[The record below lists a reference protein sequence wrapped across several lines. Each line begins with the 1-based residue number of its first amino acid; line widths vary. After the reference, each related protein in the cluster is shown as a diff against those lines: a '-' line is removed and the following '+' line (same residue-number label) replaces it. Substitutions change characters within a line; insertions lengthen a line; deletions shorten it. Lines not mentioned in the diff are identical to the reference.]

1 MGRNLFDLEYI
12 ERVLKETIVP
22 TKINRES
29 IRDSEKYLLVAQ
41 KGRIAHKDNW
51 DFIKNII

>member
-29 IRDSEKYLLVAQ
+29 IRVSEKYLLVAQ
-41 KGRIAHKDNW
+41 KGRIAHKDN
-51 DFIKNII
+51 

>member
-12 ERVLKETIVP
+12 ERILKETIAP

-41 KGRIAHKDNW
+41 KGRIAHKDN
-51 DFIKNII
+51 

>member
-29 IRDSEKYLLVAQ
+29 IRDSEKYLLMAR
-41 KGRIAHKDNW
+41 KGRIAHKDN
-51 DFIKNII
+51 